1 METIEEMFEHHLVEM
16 YYVET
21 SLVDVLEKMADD
33 ASDDDLSEGFSKHRA
48 ETREHVRNLETVFRE
63 LGHEPEPRQ
72 SMVFDAMI
80 EERERFYGETDNEQ
94 LRDLYDMQAG
104 IKNERMEITGYE
116 GMLTLADKLD
126 YPDDVTDPL
135 EDNLSEERSTLRE
148 MEALSKGS
156 KLKGILGQL
165 LS

>member
-1 METIEEMFEHHLVEM
+1 METIEEMFEHHLAEM

-21 SLVDVLEKMADD
+21 TLVDALEEMAHD
-33 ASDDDLSEGFSKHRA
+33 ASDDDLAEGFRKHHG
-48 ETREHVRNLETVFRE
+48 ETHEHVRNLESVFRE
-63 LGHEPEPRQ
+63 LGHEPEPHR
-72 SMVFDAMI
+72 SMILDAMI
-80 EERERFYGETDNEQ
+80 EERERFHGETDNAQ

-104 IKNERMEITGYE
+104 IKTERMEITGYE

-126 YPDDVTDPL
+126 YPDEVTDPL

>member
-1 METIEEMFEHHLVEM
+1 METMEEMFEHQLAKM
-16 YYVET
+16 YYIET
-21 SLVDVLEKMADD
+21 TLVDVLDEMAHD
-33 ASDDDLSEGFSKHRA
+33 ASDDDLAEGFSKHRG
-48 ETREHVRNLETVFRE
+48 ETHEHVRNLEAVFRE
-63 LGHEPEPRQ
+63 LGHEPEPHQ
-72 SMVFDAMI
+72 SMVLDAMI
-80 EERERFYGETDNEQ
+80 EERKGFHGETDNEQ

-104 IKNERMEITGYE
+104 IKIERMEITGYE

-126 YPDDVTDPL
+126 HPDEVIDPL
-135 EDNLSEERSTLRE
+135 EDNLSEERSTLRQ

>member
-1 METIEEMFEHHLVEM
+1 METIAEMFEHHLAEM

-21 SLVDVLEKMADD
+21 SLVDVLDEMAGD
-33 ASDDDLSEGFSKHRA
+33 ASDDQLVEGFSKHRE
-48 ETREHVRNLETVFRE
+48 ETKGHVRNLEAVFRE
-63 LGHEPEPRQ
+63 LDHEPEPRQ
-72 SMVFDAMI
+72 SMVFDAMLD
-80 EERERFYGETDNEQ
+80 ERERFHGETDNEQ

-126 YPDDVTDPL
+126 YPDGITDPL